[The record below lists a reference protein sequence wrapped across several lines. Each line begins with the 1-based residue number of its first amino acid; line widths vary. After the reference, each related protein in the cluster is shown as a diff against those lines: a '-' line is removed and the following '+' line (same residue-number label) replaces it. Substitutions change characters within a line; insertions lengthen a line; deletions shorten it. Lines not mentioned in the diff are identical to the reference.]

1 MLTLNY
7 FMRRYLKVFAWLVVY
22 SIQLSFQ
29 SCTTTTEDNSLII
42 HNVTLIDAKNGQQKA
57 MSIRI
62 EENKITEVTAST
74 NIKIAGGATVIDG
87 TGKYL
92 IPGLW
97 DAHIHL
103 TYNNNLT
110 PVMFDLFLKYGITS
124 VRDTGG
130 ELDLVL
136 PLKEIADKSPKNTP
150 RVKIS
155 GPLLDGIPTVYD
167 GANPRVPKLGIG
179 LKSVEDAKRQ
189 IDELAES
196 GVDFLKVYEMLSP
209 EVFNAILKQA
219 DSLGLPVTGHVP
231 LSIDA
236 ITASKSGMRSMEHLR
251 NLEMAFTKDWD
262 SLLKVR
268 QKMLLD
274 GVSKSGGKLRAN
286 IHAAQRAYALENSD
300 EAQKK
305 LVLDQLDENEVWQV
319 PTLNIMTVA
328 SLRFFG
334 TDEWKATFDE
344 LPDSVSIGWKERLER
359 YLKSPIN
366 EEMATYGE
374 WMLQM
379 IKTLKEA
386 NVPIMAGTDTPIFFL
401 TPGYSLH
408 EELALLVKGGL
419 TPLEALDAATLQP
432 AKYFNMENEL
442 GTIEKGMLAD
452 LVLLNANPIENIRNT
467 TNIKAVIKDGK
478 LHNQKALDSISNR
491 LKSL

>member
-1 MLTLNY
+1 MLTLYY
-7 FMRRYLKVFAWLVVY
+7 FMKRYLKAFAWIVIY
-22 SIQLSFQ
+22 SIQLSFH
-29 SCTTTTEDNSLII
+29 SCNPTTEDNSLII
-42 HNVTLIDAKNGQQKA
+42 KNVTLIDAKNGQQKA

-62 EENKITEVTAST
+62 QENKITEITTSN
-74 NIKIAGGATVIDG
+74 NIKITGSSIVIDG

-103 TYNNNLT
+103 AYNNDLT

-136 PLKEIADKSPKNTP
+136 PLKEIADNNPKNTP

-155 GPLLDGIPTVYD
+155 GPLLDGIPTVYN

-179 LKSVEDAKRQ
+179 LESVEDAKRQ
-189 IDELAES
+189 IDELVKA

-209 EVFNAILKQA
+209 EVFDAILKQA

-262 SLLKVR
+262 SLLGVR
-268 QKMLLD
+268 QKMLLE
-274 GVSKSGGKLRAN
+274 GVSESGGRLRAN
-286 IHAAQRAYALENSD
+286 IHTAQRSYALENSD
-300 EAQKK
+300 EEQKNF
-305 LVLDQLDENEVWQV
+305 VLGQLAENEVWQV

-334 TDEWKATFDE
+334 TDEWKVTFDE
-344 LPDSVSIGWKERLER
+344 LPDSVAIGWRERLER
-359 YLKSPIN
+359 YIKSPIN
-366 EEMATYGE
+366 EELNAYGE

-379 IKTLKEA
+379 VKTLKEA

-442 GTIEKGMLAD
+442 GTIEKGLLAD
-452 LVLLNANPIENIRNT
+452 LVLLNANPLENIRNT
-467 TNIKAVIKDGK
+467 TKIIAVIKDGK
-478 LHNQKALDSISNR
+478 LHDQKALDSISNR